1 MAKVLARS
9 ARPQVDRCRRLS
21 GSCHPSAASRLGSIP
36 LLLPHG
42 DPQLTGLRGW
52 VGRWPL
58 TGLLV
63 IALGLSWLLFVI
75 PVLAF
80 RGIIPGAN
88 LPVEV
93 FALGFKRHTPLPD
106 SSAEVV

>member
-1 MAKVLARS
+1 LGGPAAF
-9 ARPQVDRCRRLS
+9 DR
-21 GSCHPSAASRLGSIP
+21 I
-36 LLLPHG
+36 
-42 DPQLTGLRGW
+42 
-52 VGRWPL
+52 
-58 TGLLV
+58 LV
-63 IALGLSWLLFVI
+63 IALGLSWLLFAI

-80 RGIIPGAN
+80 HGIIPGAN

>member
-1 MAKVLARS
+1 
-9 ARPQVDRCRRLS
+9 
-21 GSCHPSAASRLGSIP
+21 
-36 LLLPHG
+36 
-42 DPQLTGLRGW
+42 
-52 VGRWPL
+52 
-58 TGLLV
+58 V
-63 IALGLSWLLFVI
+63 IALGLSWLLFAI

-80 RGIIPGAN
+80 HGIIPGAN